1 MLAVCMP
8 DDHYTKVATAVLAG
22 DRLSVE
28 YFLGAG
34 KREYNRIL
42 DEIWRLSGKRH
53 IPRNHTVDEVIAM
66 MTGNS

>member
-1 MLAVCMP
+1 MP
-8 DDHYTKVATAVLAG
+8 DDHYTKMATAVLAG

-42 DEIWRLSGKRH
+42 DEICRLSGKRH
-53 IPRNHTVDEVIAM
+53 VPRNHTVDEVIAM

>member
-1 MLAVCMP
+1 MLSVWMP

-22 DRLSVE
+22 ERLSVE

-42 DEIWRLSGKRH
+42 DEICRLSGKQH
-53 IPRNHTVDEVIAM
+53 ITHDRTVDEVIAM
-66 MTGNS
+66 MTGN